1 MSYGNSVAAKVSVG
15 RRPNMGLMRPHTPL
29 APMAP
34 ANRESMPSAV
44 RVGDATCGTCGV
56 TPGQTAFNDVQR
68 QAWATNCGPG
78 EKRRPLGTTRA
89 SVTAGQSQTFQFAS
103 VVPYKI
109 LWFSVDDQVAS
120 DFTITSIQ
128 IGLNQIILGGEIP
141 AAMFNSRNGQDCAD
155 MFEACTIFPSI
166 PALVT
171 VRNDSSEDLYFSAA
185 FNGNA
190 LIQC

>member
-1 MSYGNSVAAKVSVG
+1 MGYGRSVAAKVSVG
-15 RRPNMGLMRPHTPL
+15 RHPNVGLMRPHTPL

-34 ANRESMPSAV
+34 ANHHSHPSPV
-44 RVGDATCGTCGV
+44 RVGDAGCSVCGTQ
-56 TPGQTAFNDVQR
+56 PGAQNFNDVQR

-78 EKRRPLGTTRA
+78 EKRRPLGTTRSA
-89 SVTAGQSQTFQFAS
+89 VTAGQSEVFTFAT

-109 LWFSVDDQVAS
+109 LWFSVDDQIAS

-128 IGLNQIILGGEIP
+128 IGLNQIILGGEVP

-171 VRNDSSEDLYFSAA
+171 VRNDSLEDLFFSAA